1 MILLLV
7 VLFFALMFLGLPIA
21 FALGLS
27 SLTYILIMGYPLE
40 AMVQRMFSM
49 TQSFPL
55 LAIPF
60 FILLG
65 QLVSY
70 GGMAKRILKFSQVL
84 VGHMPG
90 SLGLVS
96 VVASMVF
103 AGMSGSAVADAAGI
117 GSILIPAMKED
128 GYDDGFNTAI
138 NATSSTLGVI
148 IPPSIPMVVLGW
160 VTSVSVGR
168 LFLGGAIPGILI
180 GLSMFAYTIYIAK
193 KRKYPTSS
201 GRPTLREILAVT
213 KESIWGLVVPLLII
227 YSIVAGVATP
237 TEVAVVAVAYT
248 LLVSIFVYRE
258 LTWQGFVQSV
268 RDTAIS
274 TVVVMAV
281 VVTSGLFSWLMA
293 YERVP
298 QMLADWIL
306 SLTSNPTVVLLI
318 INVMLLV
325 AGCFIDLVPNILLFA
340 PILFPLIQQ
349 LGIDPVHFGV
359 VMVVNLALGLYTPP
373 VGTTLFVS
381 CNIAGVS
388 IEKVAKDLI
397 PFFVMGVAIV
407 LLITYVPGIVMWLP
421 NMFLE

>member
-7 VLFFALMFLGLPIA
+7 VLFFVLMFLGLPIA

-27 SLTYILIMGYPLE
+27 SLTYILVMGYPLE
-40 AMVQRMFSM
+40 AIVQRMFSM

-84 VGHMPG
+84 VGHLPG

-96 VVASMVF
+96 VVANMVF

-138 NATSSTLGVI
+138 NATASTLGVI

-180 GLSMFAYTIYIAK
+180 GLTMFVYTIYIAK

-201 GRPTLREILAVT
+201 ARPTLKEVLAVT
-213 KESIWGLVVPLLII
+213 KESVWGLVVPLLII
-227 YSIVAGVATP
+227 YSIVTGIATP

-248 LLVSIFVYRE
+248 LLVSIFIYRE
-258 LTWQGFVQSV
+258 LTWQGFVQSI
-268 RDTAIS
+268 RDTATS

-298 QMLADWIL
+298 QMLADGIL
-306 SLTSNPTVVLLI
+306 SLTSNPLVVLLI

-325 AGCFIDLVPNILLFA
+325 AGAFIDLVPNILLFA

-388 IEKVAKDLI
+388 IEKVARDLI
-397 PFFVMGVAIV
+397 PFLAMGVAI
-407 LLITYVPGIVMWLP
+407 LFLITYVPGIVMWLP
-421 NMFLE
+421 NMFLK